1 MEIEDVWLGRSCSRS
16 EPRSTARQET
26 NASVRDGLRGE
37 VKETEETINGVS
49 FEACSFSSVR
59 KL

>member
-16 EPRSTARQET
+16 ESRSTARQET

-37 VKETEETINGVS
+37 VKETKETINGVS

>member
-1 MEIEDVWLGRSCSRS
+1 MEIEDIWLGRSCSRS
-16 EPRSTARQET
+16 GPRLTARQET

-37 VKETEETINGVS
+37 VKETKETLNGVS

-59 KL
+59 KF